1 MQLQDKILQ
10 IVRWLDGEF
19 IKKLEVLNIVQ
30 SILNEKYNH

>member
-19 IKKLEVLNIVQ
+19 IKKIGGL
-30 SILNEKYNH
+30 KYCPKYSEWKI